1 MTLLTRHNERQT
13 DDTHT
18 HLDISLG
25 VAHVAAILGDLG
37 VYPHL
42 PTTTTNTTHSMTSL
56 AGKEEEGLSLLLC
69 TFCVVPSSALWHRY
83 ESNSLVTARERAF
96 LSLPHTPS
104 TSALLVHHLTNAPP
118 SILTLSVSA
127 SCGLLGCLGVHRTE
141 KCSTL
146 GTCTCEQAECRSS
159 DKRCEHTSS
168 CHAQGGLSSPP
179 SYIESLF
186 KLRRCL
192 AREATD
198 DILSPSQRCGAL

>member
-1 MTLLTRHNERQT
+1 MLLYWHATMKGTQM
-13 DDTHT
+13 THT

-42 PTTTTNTTHSMTSL
+42 PTTTNNTTHSMTSL
-56 AGKEEEGLSLLLC
+56 TGKEEEGLSLLLC

-118 SILTLSVSA
+118 LDTYSERVCFMWA
-127 SCGLLGCLGVHRTE
+127 AGVPGR
-141 KCSTL
+141 
-146 GTCTCEQAECRSS
+146 A
-159 DKRCEHTSS
+159 
-168 CHAQGGLSSPP
+168 
-179 SYIESLF
+179 
-186 KLRRCL
+186 
-192 AREATD
+192 
-198 DILSPSQRCGAL
+198 